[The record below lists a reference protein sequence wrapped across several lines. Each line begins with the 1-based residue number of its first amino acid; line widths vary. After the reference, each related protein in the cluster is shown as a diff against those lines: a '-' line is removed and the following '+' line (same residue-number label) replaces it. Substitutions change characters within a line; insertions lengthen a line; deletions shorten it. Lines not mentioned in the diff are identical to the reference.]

1 MGVYIGV
8 DFHARKQTASYLT
21 TEDGEIKQVELEHEK
36 DYVRAFYEQF
46 RGQKVIVGFESSGYA
61 AWFEELLEE
70 LEYETWIGH
79 ATAIRQFAKRRQ
91 KNDRRDAD
99 LILELMVRGDFPR
112 LHRYSRESR
121 ERLQQ
126 LRYRQRLVKMRTMV
140 INSLR
145 FMVASRGVTLRGTLQ
160 SRPGQARLQQVA
172 LPGPLGQQRDELLRL
187 LIEIQ
192 QKVETVE
199 EWLKQKAEADPR
211 VQRLR
216 THPGIG
222 LLTGLGLVTTLESI
236 ERFSDSRFANPR
248 KVTAYVGL
256 DPVEDS
262 SGERKRMGSISK
274 QGSRLLRLLLVE
286 AGQVAA
292 RRDPELGQVYRRV
305 TLRRGHATAKVAVA
319 RRLLVRAFIML
330 RDEID
335 YAEFCRRGVAA
346 RSSRGSA

>member
-1 MGVYIGV
+1 MTVYIGV
-8 DFHARKQTASYLT
+8 DFHARQQTISYLT
-21 TEDGEIKQVELEHEK
+21 TEDGEIQRLKLDHEK
-36 DYVRAFYEQF
+36 DDIRAFYAQF
-46 RGQKVIVGFESSGYA
+46 RGQAVVVGFESSGYA

-70 LEYETWIGH
+70 LGCEAWIGH
-79 ATAIRQFAKRRQ
+79 AGRIRQQARRRQ

-99 LILELMVRGDFPR
+99 LILELMLAGDFPR

-121 ERLQQ
+121 ELLQQ

-140 INSLR
+140 INGLR
-145 FMVASRGVTLRGTLQ
+145 FMVASRGVSLRSTLQ
-160 SRPGQARLQQVA
+160 SQRGQARLMQLA
-172 LPGPLGQQRDELLRL
+172 LPEPLGQQRDELCRL
-187 LIEIQ
+187 LLELQ
-192 QKVETVE
+192 QKIVTVE
-199 EWLKQKAEADPR
+199 EWLQQKAEADPQ

-222 LLTGLGLVTTLESI
+222 LLTGLGLVATLESI
-236 ERFSDSRFANPR
+236 ERFANSR
-248 KVTAYVGL
+248 KVTAYVGF

-262 SGERKRMGSISK
+262 SGERRRMGSISK

-292 RRDPELGQVYRRV
+292 RRDHELGQVYRRV
-305 TLRRGHATAKVAVA
+305 TLRRGHATAKVAVG

-335 YAEFCRRGVAA
+335 YAEFCRRGVAV

>member
-1 MGVYIGV
+1 MAVYIGV
-8 DFHARKQTASYLT
+8 DFHARKQTVSYLT
-21 TEDGEIKQVELEHEK
+21 SEEGEIQRVELEHEPGK
-36 DYVRAFYEQF
+36 VRTFYEQF
-46 RGQKVIVGFESSGYA
+46 YGQKVIVGFESSGYA

-79 ATAIRQFAKRRQ
+79 AGAIRQLARRRQ

-99 LILELMVRGDFPR
+99 LILELMVAGDFPR

-121 ERLQQ
+121 ETLQQ

-145 FMVASRGVTLRGTLQ
+145 FLVGSRGVSLRGTLQ

-172 LPGPLGQQRDELLRL
+172 LPPPLGQQRDELLGL
-187 LIEIQ
+187 LVEIQ
-192 QKVETVE
+192 GKVATAE
-199 EWLKQKAEADPR
+199 EWLREKGEADAR

-222 LLTGLGLVTTLESI
+222 LLTGLGLGHTLESI
-236 ERFSDSRFANPR
+236 GRFSQSR

-262 SGERKRMGSISK
+262 SGERRRMGSISK

-292 RRDPELGQVYRRV
+292 RRDAQLGQVYRRV

>member
-8 DFHARKQTASYLT
+8 DFHARKQTISYLT
-21 TEDGEIKQVELEHEK
+21 TEDGEIRRLELNHEK
-36 DYVRAFYEQF
+36 DDIRGFYTQF
-46 RGQKVIVGFESSGYA
+46 AGQEVVVGFESSGYA

-70 LEYETWIGH
+70 LGHETWIGH
-79 ATAIRQFAKRRQ
+79 AGRIRQQAKRRQ

-121 ERLQQ
+121 EVLQQ

-145 FMVASRGVTLRGTLQ
+145 FMVSSRGVSLRGTLQ
-160 SRPGQARLQQVA
+160 SRPGQARLMQLT
-172 LPGPLGQQRDELLRL
+172 LPGPLAQQRDELCQL
-187 LIEIQ
+187 LVEVQ
-192 QKVETVE
+192 QKVVTVE
-199 EWLKQKAEADPR
+199 EWLQKKAELDPQ
-211 VQRLR
+211 VQGLR

-222 LLTGLGLVTTLESI
+222 LLTGLCLVATLESV
-236 ERFSDSRFANPR
+236 ERFANPR
-248 KVTAYVGL
+248 KVTAYVGF

-292 RRDPELGQVYRRV
+292 RRDQELGQVYRRV
-305 TLRRGHATAKVAVA
+305 TLRRGHATAKVAVG

>member
-1 MGVYIGV
+1 MTVYIGV
-8 DFHARKQTASYLT
+8 DFHARSQTISYLT
-21 TEDGEIKQVELEHEK
+21 TEDGEIKQLELDHEK
-36 DYVRAFYEQF
+36 DDVRAFYRQF
-46 RGQKVIVGFESSGYA
+46 CGQAVVVGFESSGYA

-70 LEYETWIGH
+70 LGYETWIGH
-79 ATAIRQFAKRRQ
+79 AAAIRKYARRRQ

-99 LILELMVRGDFPR
+99 LILELMVAGDFPR

-121 ERLQQ
+121 EALQQ

-140 INSLR
+140 INSLL
-145 FMVASRGVTLRGTLQ
+145 FMASSRGVSLRGKLQ
-160 SRPGQARLQQVA
+160 TQRGQARLLQVA
-172 LPGPLGQQRDELLRL
+172 LPGPLAQQRDELLQL
-187 LIEIQ
+187 LCELQ
-192 QKVETVE
+192 QKVATVE
-199 EWLKQKAEADPR
+199 GWLKQKAELDPR

-216 THPGIG
+216 THPGVG
-222 LLTGLGLVTTLESI
+222 LLTGLGLVHTLESV
-236 ERFSDSRFANPR
+236 ERFATGR
-248 KVTAYVGL
+248 KVTAYVGF

-262 SGERKRMGSISK
+262 SGERRRMGSISK

-292 RRDPELGQVYRRV
+292 RHDQELGHVYRRI

-346 RSSRGSA
+346 RSSRGNA